1 MFKRIS
7 MSLFTTKNTVTGDKI
22 PLVYREPGIIY
33 GYRLQHQPIKF
44 YVKSMFQIHN
54 ETVNIWTH
62 MIAIVIIITTTYRCV
77 QQVDDQSYAGVI
89 ICFGICSVLYALLS
103 TAAHTLH
110 SKSPIFHYTCF
121 QIDYI
126 GIGYYSLGCSFLIYY
141 TGCHEDHYAMLE
153 DYFLSGVVV
162 MSWVGFICC
171 CIAKLRYRRPYPPYM
186 KLWNICSFGFQYT
199 SVFTVV
205 LARYYDCW
213 VNNTLSTLNHHTIA
227 TSYVILSVVFYASH
241 VPERFFPGRFDILGK
256 GHQIFHVICSLGT
269 VEQFNA
275 AMIDIKH
282 QTPLLTNHKPHP
294 GHILISILVYTII
307 CLITLKYLHSYTKN
321 RIIADEEF
329 EKLKTN

>member
-1 MFKRIS
+1 MGSYKCLEMFKRIS
-7 MSLFTTKNTVTGDKI
+7 MSLSTTKNTVTADKI

-62 MIAIVIIITTTYRCV
+62 MIAM
-77 QQVDDQSYAGVI
+77 
-89 ICFGICSVLYALLS
+89 
-103 TAAHTLH
+103 
-110 SKSPIFHYTCF
+110 
-121 QIDYI
+121 
-126 GIGYYSLGCSFLIYY
+126 Y

-227 TSYVILSVVFYASH
+227 TSYVILS
-241 VPERFFPGRFDILGK
+241 
-256 GHQIFHVICSLGT
+256 ICSVL
-269 VEQFNA
+269 
-275 AMIDIKH
+275 
-282 QTPLLTNHKPHP
+282 
-294 GHILISILVYTII
+294 
-307 CLITLKYLHSYTKN
+307 C
-321 RIIADEEF
+321 
-329 EKLKTN
+329 